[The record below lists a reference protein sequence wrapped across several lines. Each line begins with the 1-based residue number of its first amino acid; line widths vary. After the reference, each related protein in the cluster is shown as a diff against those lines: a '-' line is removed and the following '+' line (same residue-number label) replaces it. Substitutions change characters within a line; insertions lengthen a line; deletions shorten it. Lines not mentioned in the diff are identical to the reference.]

1 MPRIVPSLL
10 AADPLRLGDA
20 IAQAETAGA
29 DQFHLDVMDGR
40 FVPNLT
46 FGPATCAACRSATD
60 AVLDVHL
67 MVARPA
73 DWIDAFVDAGAD
85 EVTVHVET
93 DPNLHRT
100 LTRIR
105 ERGARAGV
113 ALNPATPLGTLEPL
127 WPLLDRVLV
136 MTVNPG
142 FGGQAWIETSDD
154 RIARVKA
161 ARDAAGSDAQVQVDG
176 GVDRT
181 TAPRAVRAGADLL
194 VAGSSL
200 FRGDGTMAERWR
212 ALHDAAAAD

>member
-1 MPRIVPSLL
+1 MARIAPSLL
-10 AADPLRLGDA
+10 AADPLRLGAA
-20 IAQAETAGA
+20 IADAASAGA
-29 DQFHLDVMDGR
+29 DWFHLDVMDGR

-46 FGPATCAACRSATD
+46 FGPATCAACRAATD

-73 DWIDAFVDAGAD
+73 DWIDPFVDAGAD
-85 EVTVHVET
+85 VVTVHAET

-127 WPLLDRVLV
+127 WPLLDLVLV

-142 FGGQAWIETSDD
+142 FGGQAWIETSDL
-154 RIARVKA
+154 RIERTRA
-161 ARDAAGSDAQVQVDG
+161 ARDAAGSDALLEVDG
-176 GVDRT
+176 GVDRA
-181 TAPRAVRAGADLL
+181 TAGRAVRAGAEVL
-194 VAGSSL
+194 VAGSAVYG
-200 FRGDGTMAERWR
+200 GDGTVAERWAALRR
-212 ALHDAAAAD
+212 AAEV